1 MPNAEFIHLFPNP
14 LLPFFHLFPSPC
26 TLYPVPYD
34 IIRAMAQY
42 TIKDL
47 PEHERPRE
55 RLEAHGA
62 AAVSNAELLAVIL
75 RVGIHGQSA
84 VELANV
90 LLVQFGSL
98 EKLATADFATIAAV
112 KGIGKAKACQI
123 AAAFELGRRS
133 ATHRDGRRPVINAP
147 NDLVPLLKPQLD
159 ALDQETFNVALL
171 NTKNELLRIV
181 PVSQGTLSGSLV
193 HPRETFRAAIVEG
206 CYSVILVHN
215 HPSGDPEPSQEDIS
229 VTRNL
234 ADAGRI
240 IGIRVLDHIIIAKN
254 GFRSLKDLGVIS

>member
-1 MPNAEFIHLFPNP
+1 MRGMTH
-14 LLPFFHLFPSPC
+14 
-26 TLYPVPYD
+26 
-34 IIRAMAQY
+34 Y

-55 RLEAHGA
+55 RLEELGA

-75 RVGIHGQSA
+75 RVGVAGHSA

-90 LLVQFGSL
+90 LLAKFGSL
-98 EKLATADFATIAAV
+98 EKLAAADIAAIAAE

-147 NDLVPLLKPQLD
+147 NDLVPLLKPELEKLD
-159 ALDQETFNVALL
+159 HETFSVALL

-193 HPRETFRAAIVEG
+193 HPRETFRTAIAEG

-215 HPSGDPEPSQEDIS
+215 HPSGDPEPSQEDIA

-234 ADAGRI
+234 ADAGHI

-254 GFRSLKDLGVIS
+254 GFKSLKDLGIIS